1 MPPPPLQ
8 LHASTRQSNSAV
20 GTHSANITRRPTENE
35 RFLTDRPRPSFFSPS
50 LLALFIPLSL
60 PPSLP
65 LPRFPHLSGIVEM
78 IIDKFFPSSSPLSI
92 SLSQFMTD
100 NARRRPKEGRTGG
113 PEERQSAPCN
123 VRCVCFASL
132 HPERE
137 RERERERSVL
147 WVRFRG
153 KTYFVYLPKHS
164 VFQWLRNE

>member
-50 LLALFIPLSL
+50 LLALSIPLSLSL

-100 NARRRPKEGRTGG
+100 RDRDGIAAQRRKE
-113 PEERQSAPCN
+113 EERDR
-123 VRCVCFASL
+123 VHYVMCVVCASL
-132 HPERE
+132 VFVQRERE
-137 RERERERSVL
+137 REREREKCAVGSISRQDIFRLSSEARRVSVAA
-147 WVRFRG
+147 
-153 KTYFVYLPKHS
+153 
-164 VFQWLRNE
+164 